1 MCSVSRRAAPM
12 KRAPRLWF
20 DADVVVHGAFNP
32 LLTPK
37 ITFGCLDGD
46 MSEKEL
52 NLVQFSTRCMAQLR
66 ARTPQVMR
74 RYLGK
79 PEFPRILFHDVPDY
93 SFRYAITPVFACPT
107 DTTEQSS
114 GRNSGCS

>member
-1 MCSVSRRAAPM
+1 M
-12 KRAPRLWF
+12 KRALRLWF
-20 DADVVVHGAFNP
+20 DADVVVHGSANP
-32 LLTPK
+32 LLASE
-37 ITFGCLDGD
+37 ITLGCLHGD
-46 MSEKEL
+46 VPEKEL
-52 NLVQFSTRCMAQLR
+52 DLIQFSTRCMAQLR